1 MPVFDSQDYE
11 DKKRSD
17 THEASPRK
25 IVNFPPQV
33 FFIYA
38 SHSEISKLDFEE
50 VKFREIL
57 KVPSSTQQHST
68 SVPQVDSQT
77 VYFSAM
83 DMASRAYGVA
93 KIPSKILLKKLGF
106 QAQKQK
112 LSADSHEI
120 LQETSFSSSDTSSR
134 TEQPFKIYKIINNP
148 TYNNGVFISFEK
160 REVLGGLVPIS
171 SFIIP
176 DIDALYAFFRIL
188 KKSGIEPHLG
198 ERLVHKDSSRVV
210 QICLVHYVAVL
221 EKIYGGSSKLIGIGG
236 DAKSIQSA
244 DNKFLHDQFN
254 YKFSENYA
262 QHLLKIVQLLNIN
275 ASIIQSFENSKMQQL
290 AMDFF
295 NPPQRLNRI
304 KVERYKKI
312 LENMIT
318 RQFDAKSFCSYA
330 TTVVDYGR
338 CFFDKI
344 IIRNLDVLK
353 LPLPSRIP
361 EGGMQGL
368 ATRMRHLVT
377 TLSPPLPFLT
387 GANFIPAFLMLSIN
401 QGSIASYA
409 HAFMGAINCFCGS
422 IGSQSISFSN
432 NLTVLEV
439 EKSAQRVQMK
449 LSIESR
455 AIGNELI
462 HVHAFFTYIFDLN
475 SRVISLENP
484 DIFFSPLLE
493 QWVCD
498 FDKDIFQNQDLF
510 NKQSDIDAWGRI
522 TNIAHLISKDKLD
535 VDMIKFMSEQ
545 VPLGRE
551 STC

>member
-77 VYFSAM
+77 VYFRAM

-210 QICLVHYVAVL
+210 QIRLVHYLAVL
-221 EKIYGGSSKLIGIGG
+221 EKI
-236 DAKSIQSA
+236 
-244 DNKFLHDQFN
+244 
-254 YKFSENYA
+254 
-262 QHLLKIVQLLNIN
+262 
-275 ASIIQSFENSKMQQL
+275 
-290 AMDFF
+290 
-295 NPPQRLNRI
+295 
-304 KVERYKKI
+304 
-312 LENMIT
+312 
-318 RQFDAKSFCSYA
+318 
-330 TTVVDYGR
+330 
-338 CFFDKI
+338 
-344 IIRNLDVLK
+344 
-353 LPLPSRIP
+353 
-361 EGGMQGL
+361 
-368 ATRMRHLVT
+368 
-377 TLSPPLPFLT
+377 
-387 GANFIPAFLMLSIN
+387 
-401 QGSIASYA
+401 
-409 HAFMGAINCFCGS
+409 
-422 IGSQSISFSN
+422 
-432 NLTVLEV
+432 
-439 EKSAQRVQMK
+439 
-449 LSIESR
+449 
-455 AIGNELI
+455 
-462 HVHAFFTYIFDLN
+462 
-475 SRVISLENP
+475 
-484 DIFFSPLLE
+484 
-493 QWVCD
+493 
-498 FDKDIFQNQDLF
+498 
-510 NKQSDIDAWGRI
+510 
-522 TNIAHLISKDKLD
+522 
-535 VDMIKFMSEQ
+535 
-545 VPLGRE
+545 
-551 STC
+551 